1 MINCSLPKCFPVS
14 LPEGINIFEQFNES
28 KLMIEQSEKTNTE
41 QKKVNSV
48 VDQQKK
54 TAEVALQTALNYEK
68 EKQISKND
76 IKLGLEESPKG
87 TLNKNSKVD
96 DDDDDR
102 IKGLQDKLDKLISDG
117 AANNLTEKSNIS
129 DKILIYVIVGFL
141 VLIIIFLLQN
151 QQK

>member
-1 MINCSLPKCFPVS
+1 MKIISCLYSFEIWKPV
-14 LPEGINIFEQFNES
+14 
-28 KLMIEQSEKTNTE
+28 
-41 QKKVNSV
+41 V
-48 VDQQKK
+48 
-54 TAEVALQTALNYEK
+54 QTDFFLILNEK
-68 EKQISKND
+68 EKQISKKD